1 MHRLFSG
8 SVLFLVLATALWH
21 RVSLRLRCPSGITVA
36 PPAPQVEVVPMAPS
50 PRHVW
55 IPGHWQWRPPMHRH
69 VWVPATLRFVP
80 PSIGCGARPVG
91 ERRRLLGV
99 PSGTLGHGRAS
110 TSGHAAAA
118 AAGLRAAPAT
128 AGLCAT
134 AAGLCATAAGL
145 CAAAAAASLRA
156 AAAAAS
162 HAQPQPQPVYAQPQP
177 VYAQPQ
183 PGYDPGVPPDQLVE
197 VDVAPPPPQAE
208 VIPVAPSASHV
219 WLPGYWNWN
228 PGMRRHVWVAGHYAM
243 RQHGAVWQ
251 NAQWVRFGPRWRYV
265 PATGVATSD

>member
-8 SVLFLVLATALWH
+8 SVLFLVLATAPLAPGIAEAQVPI
-21 RVSLRLRCPSGITVA
+21 RITVA

-69 VWVPATLRFVP
+69 VWVPGHFAVRPAINRVWVP
-80 PSIGCGARPVG
+80 AQWVNEGGFWVFRP
-91 ERRRLLGV
+91 
-99 PSGTLGHGRAS
+99 GHWGM
-110 TSGHAAAA
+110 G
-118 AAGLRAAPAT
+118 APAPVVMQPQPQPVYVQPQPQPVY
-128 AGLCAT
+128 AQPQPVY
-134 AAGLCATAAGL
+134 
-145 CAAAAAASLRA
+145 
-156 AAAAAS
+156 
-162 HAQPQPQPVYAQPQP
+162 AQPQPQPVYAQPQPQP

-265 PATGVATSD
+265 PGHWRRY